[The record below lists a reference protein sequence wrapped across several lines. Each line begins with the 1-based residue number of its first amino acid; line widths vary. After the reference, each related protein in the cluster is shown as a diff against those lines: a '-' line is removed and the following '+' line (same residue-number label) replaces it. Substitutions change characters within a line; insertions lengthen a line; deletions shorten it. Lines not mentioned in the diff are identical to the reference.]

1 MRVLSG
7 IQSSGK
13 LHLGNYF
20 GAIAQFLELQRS
32 GNECLI
38 FIADLHALTTVRDGD
53 ALRTL
58 ARDVALDYLAL
69 GLDPSNPNVALFRQS
84 DIPEIPELM
93 WLLLAVTPMAM
104 LENAHSYKDKIA
116 KGIAPDAGLFT
127 YPVLMA
133 ADILAYDSD
142 EVPVGRDQQQHLE
155 MARDIAVKFNLAF
168 DAQYKPR
175 LEAAHR
181 AGRGSGED
189 VHGLLK
195 LPRARIQEAT
205 AVVPGIDGQKM
216 SKSYGNTID
225 LFGEDKPTQK
235 RIMAI
240 KTDSTPVEA
249 PKDPSSTPVY
259 ALLKLFAS
267 PEEMAEID
275 RSFREGGKGYG
286 HYKQRLAELF
296 FEKFAGARAKR
307 RELEKDPAAVEAVL
321 AKGAERAR
329 AVAGPVLDRV
339 RSAVGVRPGVR

>member
-20 GAIAQFLELQRS
+20 GAIAQFLELQGT

-38 FIADLHALTTVRDGD
+38 FIADLHALTTVRDGEKLR
-53 ALRTL
+53 ALT
-58 ARDVALDYLAL
+58 RDVALDYLAL
-69 GLDPSNPNVALFRQS
+69 GLDPARPDVALFRQS
-84 DIPEIPELM
+84 DIPEVTELF
-93 WLLLAVTPMAM
+93 WILLAVTPMAM

-127 YPVLMA
+127 YPALMA

-155 MARDIAVKFNLAF
+155 MARDIAIKLNAAF
-168 DAQYKPR
+168 DAKYIDR
-175 LEAAHR
+175 LNAAQGK
-181 AGRGSGED
+181 AD

-235 RIMAI
+235 RIMSI
-240 KTDSTPVEA
+240 KSDSTAVEA
-249 PKDPSSTPVY
+249 PKDPNATPIH

-267 PEEMAEID
+267 PEEMSEID
-275 RSFREGGKGYG
+275 RTFREGGKGYG

-296 FEKFAGARAKR
+296 FEKLGPARARR
-307 RELEKDPAAVEAVL
+307 RELEKDSAAVEAVL
-321 AKGAERAR
+321 AEGAERAR
-329 AVAGPVLDRV
+329 ARAKPVLDRV
-339 RSAVGVRPGVR
+339 RRAVGIR

>member
-20 GAIAQFLELQRS
+20 GAIAQFLELQGS

-53 ALRTL
+53 KLRELT
-58 ARDVALDYLAL
+58 RDVALDYLAL
-69 GLDPSNPNVALFRQS
+69 GLDPARDDVALFRQS
-84 DIPEIPELM
+84 DIPEVTELF
-93 WLLLAVTPMAM
+93 WILLAVTPMAM

-127 YPVLMA
+127 YPALMA
-133 ADILAYDSD
+133 SDILVYDSD

-155 MARDIAVKFNLAF
+155 MARDIAVKLNAAF
-168 DAQYKPR
+168 DPKYLQR
-175 LEAAHR
+175 LNEAK
-181 AGRGSGED
+181 GED

-225 LFGEDKPTQK
+225 LFGDDKPTQK
-235 RIMAI
+235 RIMSI
-240 KTDSTPVEA
+240 KSDSTPVEA
-249 PKDPSSTPVY
+249 PKDPNATPIC

-267 PEEMAEID
+267 EAEMREID
-275 RSFREGGKGYG
+275 RTFREGGMGYG

-296 FEKFAGARAKR
+296 FEKFGPARARR
-307 RELEKDPAAVEAVL
+307 RELEKDPAAIEAVL
-321 AKGAERAR
+321 AKGAARARERAKPVVERVRR
-329 AVAGPVLDRV
+329 AVGIR
-339 RSAVGVRPGVR
+339 

>member
-13 LHLGNYF
+13 VHLGNYF
-20 GAIAQFLELQRS
+20 GAIPQFLELQNAEQ

-38 FIADLHALTTVRDGD
+38 FIADLHALTTVRD
-53 ALRTL
+53 ANKLRELT
-58 ARDVALDYLAL
+58 RDVALDYLAL
-69 GLDPSNPNVALFRQS
+69 GLDPSRENVALFRQS
-84 DIPEIPELM
+84 DIPEVTELM
-93 WLLLAVTPMAM
+93 WLLMAVTPMAM

-155 MARDIAVKFNLAF
+155 MARDIAIKFNAAF
-168 DAQYKPR
+168 DSKYIDR
-175 LEAAHR
+175 LNAAKGH
-181 AGRGSGED
+181 D
-189 VHGLLK
+189 VPGILK
-195 LPRARIQEAT
+195 LPRARIQKET
-205 AVVPGIDGQKM
+205 AVIVGIDGQKM

-225 LFGEDKPTQK
+225 LFDEDKPTQK
-235 RIMAI
+235 RIMSI

-249 PKDPSSTPVY
+249 PKDTSTPIHE
-259 ALLKLFAS
+259 LLALFAS
-267 PEEMAEID
+267 PDEMAEID

-286 HYKQRLAELF
+286 HYKQQLAELF
-296 FEKFAGARAKR
+296 FAKFGAARTKR
-307 RELEKDPAAVEAVL
+307 KELQKDPKVVDDVL

-329 AVAGPVLDRV
+329 ERARLVLDRV
-339 RSAVGVRPGVR
+339 RRAVGVRS